1 MNNHIGI
8 KIKELREQRQMTQT
22 ELAQKLNVSKSVISA
37 YEKGIRTPS
46 YRVIKDMS
54 AVFDVPESH
63 LFVRHI
69 GETSILIDIT
79 DLTPSQQRIIYALLN
94 EFKEANAE
102 RDRKE

>member
-63 LFVRHI
+63 LFVRDI

-94 EFKEANAE
+94 EFKEANANNE
-102 RDRKE
+102 K

>member
-1 MNNHIGI
+1 MNNHIGL

-46 YRVIKDMS
+46 FKVIKVMS
-54 AVFDVPESH
+54 EVFDIPESH
-63 LFVRHI
+63 LLVRDI

-79 DLTPSQQRIIYALLN
+79 DLTLSQQRIIYALLN

-102 RDRKE
+102 NNNF